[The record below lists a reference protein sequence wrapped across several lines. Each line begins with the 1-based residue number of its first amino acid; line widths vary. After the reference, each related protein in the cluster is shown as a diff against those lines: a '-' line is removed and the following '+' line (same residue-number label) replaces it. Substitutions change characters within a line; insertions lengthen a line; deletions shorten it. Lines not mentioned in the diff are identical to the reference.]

1 MKSILFAFA
10 LVLCAPGF
18 AAENALLAG
27 YRGAASKEN
36 AAFKDFS
43 ATRGAAFYK
52 NKAGDLSCS
61 SCHGDSPTSIG
72 KHAST
77 GKVIK
82 PLAPSANPERF
93 TDAAK
98 VEKWFGRNCND
109 VLERACTANEKGDF
123 IAFVTS
129 VQ

>member
-1 MKSILFAFA
+1 MKSILFVFAF
-10 LVLCAPGF
+10 VLCASGV

-27 YRGAASKEN
+27 YRGAAGKEN

-43 ATRGAAFYK
+43 AARGGVFYK
-52 NKAGDLSCS
+52 AKSGELSCS
-61 SCHGDSPTSIG
+61 SCHGDSPRSIG
-72 KHAST
+72 KHATT
-77 GKVIK
+77 GKEIK
-82 PLAPSANPERF
+82 PLAPAANPERF

-109 VLERACTANEKGDF
+109 VLKRACTANEKGDF